1 MLKSNTCILGA
12 GWAGLLVANEL
23 TGNKVNNVS
32 ILEAEKLEKLGGLLK
47 SETIEGFTFDIG
59 GPHLLFSKNESILS
73 EVLEILKPNYSK
85 RIRNNYVLHNGKFI
99 PYPFENGAY
108 MLKPD
113 ERINIAKG
121 IIDQMLYIS
130 ENRNWKPETFLD
142 WVNGFFGDY
151 MAHQYLI
158 PYNRKIWK
166 RPLEKMAADWVFS
179 PGRLPFPKLD
189 DILLT
194 VAGIFNTGY
203 KEQAYFY
210 YPDDGGIS
218 SLFNSLRNKV
228 LLKGAKIIA
237 DKRVNSIKVNT
248 NGTFY
253 INNELIADRIIST
266 IPLPEL
272 LISLDDGDNYKELV
286 RRFDYNSVVIVGVAL
301 KEKTPNQTSVY
312 VPDSRIIFHRY
323 TWMSSLVP
331 PKDLEGSNLI
341 AEITL
346 PKGEVVDLQNIT
358 KKVIEGL
365 LMIGV
370 VKDEASIMFTR
381 VWFNKYGYPIYTLD
395 HNQVRDEA
403 FRILKQYNISSV
415 GRWGSWHYWN
425 TDMVYKA
432 VKEIQVFR

>member
-1 MLKSNTCILGA
+1 MTNMYNYSTPMKPKTRKKTKIINR
-12 GWAGLLVANEL
+12 
-23 TGNKVNNVS
+23 VS

-85 RIRNNYVLHNGKFI
+85 RIRNNYVLHNGQFI

-121 IIDQMLYIS
+121 IIDRMLYIS
-130 ENRNWKPETFLD
+130 ENKNWKPETFLD

-166 RPLEKMAADWVFS
+166 RPLENMAADWVFS

-218 SLFNSLRNKV
+218 SLFNSLRNRV

-237 DKRVNSIKVNT
+237 DKRVNTIKVDT
-248 NGTFY
+248 NGKFY

-331 PKDLEGSNLI
+331 PKDQKGSNLI
-341 AEITL
+341 AEITV
-346 PKGEVVDLQNIT
+346 PKGEIVDLQNIT